1 MHMEKY
7 KKSMVKHIYQMH
19 VYIFQLSKKK
29 KKLLTL
35 HGHTSTWAEEQ
46 TSDLLHEN

>member
-1 MHMEKY
+1 
-7 KKSMVKHIYQMH
+7 MH
-19 VYIFQLSKKK
+19 VYIFQLFKK